1 MLHNKRHGPLPP
13 RKPKITRPEKRKRVT
28 VIAGFQC
35 LDALLMCADSEQSI
49 SRDSKSQTRKIE
61 SFVAGIAGVAIGGA
75 GDGDLIEY
83 VQHELK
89 QRFERDNPQPDDAE
103 AWLRAFAKDIWNTCV
118 KPYRGFAT
126 ELVPDVGFLIG
137 LQMKGRHSLYKWE
150 RNTVWPVPKNTH
162 TSIGIGVI
170 QSEPLLAELQE
181 FHLPAH
187 QMLLYAVR
195 AMLRAKQLVQGCG
208 GKTEAVLLLNE
219 GLIMRP
225 ATMQIDAIEYLVE
238 QMDYVL
244 LEHCAGFIAG
254 RMRSG
259 DQEDLNELLE
269 LLKRFK
275 QRYEKIVP
283 DLISWYRDGEI
294 RF

>member
-1 MLHNKRHGPLPP
+1 MLHNKRHGPLP

-28 VIAGFQC
+28 IIAGFQC
-35 LDALLMCADSEQSI
+35 EDALLICADSEQSI
-49 SRDSKSQTRKIE
+49 GTDSKSQTRKIE
-61 SFVAGIAGVAIGGA
+61 SFMSRGPGVAIGGA

-83 VQHELK
+83 VQYELK
-89 QRFERDNPQPDDAE
+89 QRLDRDSPQPDDAE
-103 AWLRAFAKDIWNTCV
+103 AWLRSFVKDIWNTCI

-126 ELVPDVGFLIG
+126 ELVPDASFLIG
-137 LQMKGRHSLYKWE
+137 FQMRGGYRLYKWE
-150 RNTVWPVPKNTH
+150 RNTVWLVPRNTH

-170 QSEPLLAELQE
+170 QSEPLLAELQQ
-181 FHLPAH
+181 FYLPAH

-195 AMLRAKQLVQGCG
+195 AMLRVKQLVQGCG
-208 GKTEAVLLLNE
+208 GKTEAVLLLND
-219 GLIMRP
+219 GLIMQP

-238 QMDYVL
+238 QMDHFL
-244 LEHCAGFIAG
+244 LEHFAGFIAG
-254 RMRSG
+254 HTRTD
-259 DQEDLNELLE
+259 DQEYLNEQVE